1 MTISKAQVW
10 GVALAMPLVALLVL
24 PSKFGYFA
32 SANEFSLASMSIWY
46 IIRCIPSFAVIYIY
60 YMKSDELLN
69 ALVLCGMCILALSC
83 FFYIPV
89 YIFVLYTGAGLSV
102 GGIR

>member
-1 MTISKAQVW
+1 
-10 GVALAMPLVALLVL
+10 
-24 PSKFGYFA
+24 
-32 SANEFSLASMSIWY
+32 
-46 IIRCIPSFAVIYIY
+46 
-60 YMKSDELLN
+60 
-69 ALVLCGMCILALSC
+69 MCILALSC